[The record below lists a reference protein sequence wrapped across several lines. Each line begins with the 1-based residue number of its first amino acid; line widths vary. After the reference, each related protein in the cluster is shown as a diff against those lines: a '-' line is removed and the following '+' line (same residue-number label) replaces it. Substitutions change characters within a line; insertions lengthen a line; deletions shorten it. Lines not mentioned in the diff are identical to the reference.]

1 MKLLENQVVLVTGGG
16 RGQGRAHA
24 LASAREGADVV
35 LVDLASPAGLDSVSY
50 GLGTSEDLDETAK
63 LVEKEGQHAL
73 IAIADVREQSE
84 LDAAVTAGIK
94 EFGHID
100 ALIANAGI
108 WTLAPVWELSE
119 AQWTQMISV
128 NLTGAWHAIKAVAPH
143 MIERQRGS
151 IVVTSSVAGLE
162 AGHDNAHYTASKHG
176 VIGLMRSAALDLA
189 RHGIRCNAISPG
201 AIDTPMTNNQQG
213 WDMLSGGPGGQSD
226 VMKATGLHF
235 HALKGASFMP
245 PDVIA
250 DAGVFLNSYLA
261 RAVTGVVLPVD
272 AGHMLLVGYNHE
284 PAS

>member
-1 MKLLENQVVLVTGGG
+1 MNLLEDQVVLVTGGG

-24 LASAREGADVV
+24 VASAREGADVI
-35 LVDLASPAGLDSVSY
+35 LVDLAGPAGLDTVSY
-50 GLGTSEDLDETAK
+50 PLGTSADLDETAQ
-63 LVEKEGQHAL
+63 LVEKEGRRAL
-73 IAIADVREQSE
+73 IATADVREQGEMDS
-84 LDAAVTAGIK
+84 AVTAGIA
-94 EFGHID
+94 EFGRID
-100 ALIANAGI
+100 AVIANAGI

-119 AQWTQMISV
+119 DQWAQLISV
-128 NLTGAWHAIKAVAPH
+128 NLTGAWHTIKAVAPH
-143 MIERQRGS
+143 MIERQSGS

-162 AGHDNAHYTASKHG
+162 AGHNNAHYTASKHG

-189 RHGIRCNAISPG
+189 RYGVRCNAISPG

-213 WDMLSGGPGGQSD
+213 WDMLSGGPGGNSD
-226 VMKATGLHF
+226 VMTSTGLHF

-261 RAVTGVVLPVD
+261 RAITGAVLPVD

-284 PAS
+284 PVS